1 MMFNKKMQVVPTS
14 EFTDYTERFEA
25 LDKMREETKLA
36 TRKDL
41 ALMSAIPTVGAIGLI
56 AYNKVTNVSSTINE
70 VAAVQSVQQS
80 IPVSVEPVQ
89 SLVDAYTSTAIPA
102 NALAQPAGIITEK
115 SFEILATALDPLV
128 QVLVAISFPVASVIM
143 VGACFFFMIGN
154 KERAW
159 DTIMNAGL
167 GYVLIQMSPL
177 FLEILRTIGKA
188 V

>member
-1 MMFNKKMQVVPTS
+1 MLFKSKMQVVPTS

-25 LDKMREETKLA
+25 LDKMREETKFA
-36 TRKDL
+36 THKDV
-41 ALMSAIPTVGAIGLI
+41 ALMTAIPTVGAIGLF
-56 AYNKVTNVSSTINE
+56 AYNKMAGVPSTINE

-89 SLVDAYTSTAIPA
+89 SLVDAYTSTAIPV
-102 NALAQPAGIITEK
+102 NALAQPTGVIADK
-115 SFEILATALDPLV
+115 SLEMLANILDPMI
-128 QVLVAISFPVASVIM
+128 QVMVAISFPVASVIM
-143 VGACFFFMIGN
+143 IGACFFFMLGN
-154 KERAW
+154 SERAW
-159 DTIMNAGL
+159 NTIMNAGL